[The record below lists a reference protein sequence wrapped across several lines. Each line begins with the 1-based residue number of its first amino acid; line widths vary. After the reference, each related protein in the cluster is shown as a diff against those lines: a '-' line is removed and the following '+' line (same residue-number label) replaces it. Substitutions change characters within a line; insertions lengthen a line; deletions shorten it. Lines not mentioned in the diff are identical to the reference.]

1 MQWHT
6 LQQDWFQSQARR
18 RNEGGEGG
26 EKKSGAGCAPRN
38 QGEKKRGEE
47 RGERGEG
54 SKVEKQ
60 GASHLCPHVLQPC
73 HHAMLLREECIH
85 AHANAWQYHPRHLSH
100 HHHDELFVCQCVLQ
114 PAIPLCVCVCLCVQR
129 ARQCRQQ
136 AGEHTPPKKKRG
148 ERVCARGG
156 KGKQPAK

>member
-1 MQWHT
+1 MMQWHT
-6 LQQDWFQSQARR
+6 LQQDWGKTRQGEEKGGRR
-18 RNEGGEGG
+18 E
-26 EKKSGAGCAPRN
+26 KSGAKCAPRN
-38 QGEKKRGEE
+38 QGEKKKRGGKRGEKR
-47 RGERGEG
+47 RGVHLTSARMCSSHATMPCCCVRSASMPMPMRGNVIHG
-54 SKVEKQ
+54 I
-60 GASHLCPHVLQPC
+60 LC
-73 HHAMLLREECIH
+73 
-85 AHANAWQYHPRHLSH
+85 H